1 VHKCLPWTSVKN
13 CFVTEV
19 DAELALQMS
28 NFSVTPPTP
37 AGNDNSEDIA
47 SVEKSGRFVSANFQ
61 AYFSG
66 ASKLRVP
73 AQICTK
79 VEVGKGVR

>member
-1 VHKCLPWTSVKN
+1 MHKCLPWTSVKS

-37 AGNDNSEDIA
+37 AGNDNSEDIT
-47 SVEKSGRFVSANFQ
+47 SVEKSGRFVSANFL
-61 AYFSG
+61 AYLPG
-66 ASKLRVP
+66 ALLTCP
-73 AQICTK
+73 NCAK
-79 VEVGKGVR
+79 VEVGKAVQWT